1 MSVPRYLYYIP
12 ARYPARRRP
21 RKQDAKR
28 RQPVNFLLPLLLWL
42 GRRRNSGPGCRRT
55 CRSRG
60 RRRTCSA
67 ASRGSRRTRRRRVLI
82 VEVDNL
88 LRDVD
93 AVRGIQHRR
102 LRRAD
107 VQDQRIAVVLGVLV
121 DHRHDPAA
129 QFVHDLL
136 LFLAELGL
144 RILGISVQ
152 RLGFLIDI
160 AHQLLPGLFAQR
172 VTPAV
177 QLILQLADLALA
189 PVEIRLLGSEPAL
202 DFASGLLAVL
212 SAHDRALDVDDSV
225 LTRGLRTRG
234 QNATQPESR

>member
-12 ARYPARRRP
+12 ARYPARRRL

-28 RQPVNFLLPLLLWL
+28 RQPLNFLLPLLLWL

-55 CRSRG
+55 CR
-60 RRRTCSA
+60 
-67 ASRGSRRTRRRRVLI
+67 SRGSRRTRRRRVLI

-107 VQDQRIAVVLGVLV
+107 VQDQRKAVVLGVLV